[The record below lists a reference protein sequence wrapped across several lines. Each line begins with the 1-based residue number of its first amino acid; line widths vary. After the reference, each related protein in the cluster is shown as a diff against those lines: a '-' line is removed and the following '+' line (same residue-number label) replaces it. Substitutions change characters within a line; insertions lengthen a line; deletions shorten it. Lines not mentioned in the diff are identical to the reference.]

1 MLLVAQFLTQALSYR
16 HIAYSLVSSCF
27 VFRAWGVARRYVYIT
42 VLFGSLASCSQHRAF
57 ADKFCLIWPLG
68 LAFASSYDIAS
79 LTWQVWLTCLACCS
93 CYQGFGYAF
102 VFVIT
107 LNLLACCS
115 CHRGFADASV
125 FVTTLNLFSMLL
137 LLLELCRCVYYL
149 LWCWI
154 YLARC
159 FFHWA
164 FAAAFILCHN
174 VEFIKHAA
182 LALGNLRMR
191 LLSVTTLNSF
201 SMLLLPSE
209 LCRCVYFCHDVEF
222 ISYAT
227 LCHRGLADTFVIC
240 HDIEFIQHDI
250 FCFGL
255 ELAWTLL
262 MSWNFTIKV
271 FAFTVLNCRC

>member
-1 MLLVAQFLTQALSYR
+1 MCYLLFHHHFLALFPPSSYFYFHVVCISPRLCYPPLVFNFTPVLLHSPILALYIHMLLVAQFLTQALSYR

-27 VFRAWGVARRYVYIT
+27 VFRAWGVARRFVYIT
-42 VLFGSLASCSQHRAF
+42 VLFGSLASCSQHRTF

-149 LWCWI
+149 L
-154 YLARC
+154 
-159 FFHWA
+159 
-164 FAAAFILCHN
+164 
-174 VEFIKHAA
+174 
-182 LALGNLRMR
+182 
-191 LLSVTTLNSF
+191 
-201 SMLLLPSE
+201 
-209 LCRCVYFCHDVEF
+209 
-222 ISYAT
+222 
-227 LCHRGLADTFVIC
+227 
-240 HDIEFIQHDI
+240 
-250 FCFGL
+250 
-255 ELAWTLL
+255 
-262 MSWNFTIKV
+262 
-271 FAFTVLNCRC
+271 